1 MEMKRITVYP
11 IIQTI
16 TSEDNIFL
24 ITYER
29 SESEI
34 FTIVDKDILKNYF
47 LNFMDWYLLKPDT
60 DTRTDREYFFYVWEQ
75 YIRSHES
82 NFDMLFKALYSDYD
96 PVDNY
101 DIHEEFTHTP
111 DGKNDTI
118 TTEFEN
124 GTGTEAPKTHRK
136 VATYSSGEKDYEEIS
151 NTGKTTTTSTT
162 TLKATYTDTTHR
174 HGNAGV
180 MTTSEVI
187 RQEANL
193 RKTEL
198 ASEIV
203 MGGFVNDY
211 LFYSGVII

>member
-1 MEMKRITVYP
+1 MKRVKVFP

-16 TSEDNIFL
+16 TNNDTEFIV
-24 ITYER
+24 TYTRDDE
-29 SESEI
+29 EE
-34 FTIVDKDILKNYF
+34 FTIVDSDILKNYF
-47 LNFMDWYLLKPDT
+47 INFIDWYLLKPDD
-60 DTRTDREYFFYVWEQ
+60 DTRTDKEYFTAIWVNYLRAREN
-75 YIRSHES
+75 

-96 PVDNY
+96 PIDNY
-101 DIHEEFTHTP
+101 DIHEDFTHRP

-118 TTEFEN
+118 KTEFVN
-124 GTGTEAPKTHRK
+124 ASGNDAPKTSRK
-136 VATYSSGEKDYEEIS
+136 VATYQSGEKNYEEIINS
-151 NTGKTTTTSTT
+151 GKTTTTSTT
-162 TLKATYTDTTHR
+162 TLKATYTDTTHK

-187 RQEANL
+187 RQEAAM

>member
-1 MEMKRITVYP
+1 MKRVKVFP

-16 TSEDNIFL
+16 TNNDTEFIV
-24 ITYER
+24 TYTRDDE
-29 SESEI
+29 EE
-34 FTIVDKDILKNYF
+34 FTIVDSDILKNYF
-47 LNFMDWYLLKPDT
+47 INFIDWYLLKPD
-60 DTRTDREYFFYVWEQ
+60 DDPRTDKQYFTDIWSNYLRAREN
-75 YIRSHES
+75 
-82 NFDMLFKALYSDYD
+82 NFDMLFKALYSEYD

-101 DIHEEFTHTP
+101 DIHEEFTHRP

-118 TTEFEN
+118 KTEFVN
-124 GTGTEAPKTHRK
+124 ASGNDAPKTSRK
-136 VATYSSGEKDYEEIS
+136 VATYQSGEKNYEEITNS
-151 NTGKTTTTSTT
+151 GKTTTTSTT

-187 RQEANL
+187 RQEATL

-211 LFYSGVII
+211 LFYSGVIV

>member
-1 MEMKRITVYP
+1 MKMKRIAVYP

-16 TSEDNIFL
+16 TSEDDIFL

-29 SESEI
+29 GENEI
-34 FTIVDKDILKNYF
+34 FTVVDKDILKNYF

-101 DIHEEFTHTP
+101 DIKEEFTHKP

-118 TTEFEN
+118 KTEFVN
-124 GTGTEAPKTHRK
+124 DTTNKPTTSRK
-136 VATYSSGEKDYEEIS
+136 VATYASGEKDYETIE

-187 RQEANL
+187 KQEANL

>member
-1 MEMKRITVYP
+1 MKRVKVFP

-16 TSEDNIFL
+16 TNNDSEFIV
-24 ITYER
+24 TYTRDDE
-29 SESEI
+29 EM
-34 FTIVDKDILKNYF
+34 FTIVDSDILKNYF
-47 LNFMDWYLLKPDT
+47 INFADWYLLKPD
-60 DTRTDREYFFYVWEQ
+60 DDPRTDKEYFTAIWVNYLRAREN
-75 YIRSHES
+75 

-96 PVDNY
+96 PIDNY
-101 DIHEEFTHTP
+101 DIHEDFTHRP

-118 TTEFEN
+118 KTEFVN
-124 GTGTEAPKTHRK
+124 ASGNDAPKTSRK
-136 VATYSSGEKDYEEIS
+136 VATYQSGEKNYEEITNS
-151 NTGKTTTTSTT
+151 GKTTTTSTT

-187 RQEANL
+187 KQEAEM

>member
-1 MEMKRITVYP
+1 MKMKRIAVYP

-16 TSEDNIFL
+16 TSEDDIFL

-29 SESEI
+29 SETEV
-34 FTIVDKDILKNYF
+34 FTVVDKDILKNYF

-60 DTRTDREYFFYVWEQ
+60 DTRTDREYFFSVWEQ

-101 DIHEEFTHTP
+101 DIQEEFTHRP

-118 TTEFEN
+118 KTEFVN
-124 GTGTEAPKTHRK
+124 DSTNKPTTSRK
-136 VATYSSGEKDYEEIS
+136 VATYASGEKNYETIE

>member
-1 MEMKRITVYP
+1 MKMKRIAVYP

-29 SESEI
+29 NENEI
-34 FTIVDKDILKNYF
+34 FTVVDKDILKNYF
-47 LNFMDWYLLKPDT
+47 LNFMEWYLLKPDT

-101 DIHEEFTHTP
+101 DIHEEFTHRP

-118 TTEFEN
+118 KTEFVN
-124 GTGTEAPKTHRK
+124 DSTNKPTTSRK
-136 VATYSSGEKDYEEIS
+136 VATYQSGEKDYETIE

-162 TLKATYTDTTHR
+162 TLKATYTDTTHK

-187 RQEANL
+187 RQEAIL

>member
-1 MEMKRITVYP
+1 MKRVKVFP

-16 TSEDNIFL
+16 TNSDSEFIV
-24 ITYER
+24 TYTRDDEVM
-29 SESEI
+29 
-34 FTIVDKDILKNYF
+34 FTIVDSDILKNYF
-47 LNFMDWYLLKPDT
+47 INFAGWYLLKPD
-60 DTRTDREYFFYVWEQ
+60 DDPRTDKQYFTDIWSNYLRSREN
-75 YIRSHES
+75 

-96 PVDNY
+96 PIDNY
-101 DIHEEFTHTP
+101 DIHEDFTHTP
-111 DGKNDTI
+111 DGKTDTI
-118 TTEFEN
+118 TTDFEN
-124 GTGTEAPKTHRK
+124 ASGNDAPKTARK
-136 VATYSSGEKDYEEIS
+136 VATYQSGEKNYEEIINS
-151 NTGKTTTTSTT
+151 GKTTTTSKT

-187 RQEANL
+187 RQEAEM

>member
-1 MEMKRITVYP
+1 MKMKRISVYP

-16 TSEDNIFL
+16 TSEDDIFL

-29 SESEI
+29 NENEI
-34 FTIVDKDILKNYF
+34 FTVVDKDILKNYF

-101 DIHEEFTHTP
+101 DIQEEFTHRP

-118 TTEFEN
+118 KTEFVN
-124 GTGTEAPKTHRK
+124 DTTNKPTTSRK
-136 VATYSSGEKDYEEIS
+136 VATYASGEKDYETIE

>member
-1 MEMKRITVYP
+1 MKMKRIAVYP

-16 TSEDNIFL
+16 TSEDDIFL

-29 SESEI
+29 SETEV
-34 FTIVDKDILKNYF
+34 FTVVDKDILKNYF

-60 DTRTDREYFFYVWEQ
+60 DTRTDREYFFSVWEQ

-101 DIHEEFTHTP
+101 DIEEEFTHRP

-118 TTEFEN
+118 KTEFVN
-124 GTGTEAPKTHRK
+124 DTTNKPTTSRK
-136 VATYSSGEKDYEEIS
+136 VATYASGEKNYETIE

>member
-1 MEMKRITVYP
+1 MKRVKVFP

-16 TSEDNIFL
+16 TNNDTEFIM
-24 ITYER
+24 TYTRDDE
-29 SESEI
+29 E
-34 FTIVDKDILKNYF
+34 FTVIDSDILKSYF
-47 LNFMDWYLLKPDT
+47 INFADWYLLKPDD
-60 DTRTDREYFFYVWEQ
+60 DTRTDREYFIYVWQQ
-75 YIRSHES
+75 YLRARES
-82 NFDMLFKALYSDYD
+82 NFNMIFRALYANYD
-96 PVDNY
+96 PLDNY
-101 DIHEEFTHTP
+101 DIHEDFTHTP
-111 DGKNDTI
+111 DGANDTI

-124 GTGTEAPKTHRK
+124 GTGNDTPKTHRK
-136 VATYSSGEKDYEEIS
+136 LATYNNAEKDFEEVS

-162 TLKATYTDTTHR
+162 TLRASYTDTTHR

-187 RQEANL
+187 RQETML

-203 MGGFVNDY
+203 MGGFVDAY

>member
-1 MEMKRITVYP
+1 MKRVQVYP

-16 TSEDNIFL
+16 TSEDDIFI

-29 SESEI
+29 SENEI
-34 FTIVDKDILKNYF
+34 FTVIDKDILKNYF
-47 LNFMDWYLLKPDT
+47 VNFVDWYLLKPD
-60 DTRTDREYFFYVWEQ
+60 DDPRTDREYFFYVWEQ
-75 YIRSHES
+75 YIRARES
-82 NFDMLFKALYSDYD
+82 NFDMLFKALYANYD

-111 DGKNDTI
+111 DGEEDTI
-118 TTEFEN
+118 TTEFSN
-124 GTGTEAPKTHRK
+124 GTGTDAPKTHRK
-136 VATYSSGEKDYEEIS
+136 VATYSNAEKDYEEIS

-162 TLKATYTDTTHR
+162 TFKATYTDTTHR

-187 RQEANL
+187 RQETLL
-193 RKTEL
+193 RKNEL

-203 MGGFVNDY
+203 MGGFVDAY

>member
-1 MEMKRITVYP
+1 MKMKRIAVYP

-16 TSEDNIFL
+16 TSEDDIFL

-29 SESEI
+29 SETEI
-34 FTIVDKDILKNYF
+34 FTVVDKDILKNYF

-60 DTRTDREYFFYVWEQ
+60 DPRTDREYFFSVWEQ

-101 DIHEEFTHTP
+101 DIQEEFTHRP

-118 TTEFEN
+118 KTEFVN
-124 GTGTEAPKTHRK
+124 DSTNKPTTSRK
-136 VATYSSGEKDYEEIS
+136 VATYQSGEKDYETIE

>member
-1 MEMKRITVYP
+1 MKMKRIAVYP

-16 TSEDNIFL
+16 TSEDDIFL

-29 SESEI
+29 GENEI
-34 FTIVDKDILKNYF
+34 FTVVDKDILKNYF

-60 DTRTDREYFFYVWEQ
+60 DPRTDREYFFSVWEQ

-101 DIHEEFTHTP
+101 DIQEEFTHRP

-118 TTEFEN
+118 KTEFVN
-124 GTGTEAPKTHRK
+124 DTTNKPTTSRK
-136 VATYSSGEKDYEEIS
+136 VATYASGEKDYETIE

-187 RQEANL
+187 RQETNL

>member
-1 MEMKRITVYP
+1 MKMKRIAVYP

-16 TSEDNIFL
+16 TSEDDIFL

-29 SESEI
+29 GENEI
-34 FTIVDKDILKNYF
+34 FTVVDKDILKNYF

-60 DTRTDREYFFYVWEQ
+60 DPRTDREYFFSVWEQ

-101 DIHEEFTHTP
+101 DIQEEFTHRP

-118 TTEFEN
+118 KTEFVN
-124 GTGTEAPKTHRK
+124 DTTNKPTTSRK
-136 VATYSSGEKDYEEIS
+136 VATYAGGEKDYETIE

-211 LFYSGVII
+211 LFYSGGII

>member
-1 MEMKRITVYP
+1 MKRVKVFP

-16 TSEDNIFL
+16 TNNDTEFIV
-24 ITYER
+24 TYTRDDE
-29 SESEI
+29 EV
-34 FTIVDKDILKNYF
+34 FTIVDSDILKSYF
-47 LNFMDWYLLKPDT
+47 INFIDWYLLKPD
-60 DTRTDREYFFYVWEQ
+60 DDPRTDKQYFTDIWSNYL
-75 YIRSHES
+75 RARES
-82 NFDMLFKALYSDYD
+82 NFDMLFKALYSEYD

-101 DIHEEFTHTP
+101 DIHEEFTHRP

-118 TTEFEN
+118 KTEFVN
-124 GTGTEAPKTHRK
+124 ASGNDAPKTSRK
-136 VATYSSGEKDYEEIS
+136 VATYQSGEKDYEEITNS
-151 NTGKTTTTSTT
+151 GKTTTTSTT

-187 RQEANL
+187 RQEATL

-211 LFYSGVII
+211 LFYSGVFV

>member
-1 MEMKRITVYP
+1 MKMKRIAVYP

-16 TSEDNIFL
+16 TSEDDIFL

-29 SESEI
+29 SETEI
-34 FTIVDKDILKNYF
+34 FTVVDKDILKNYF

-60 DTRTDREYFFYVWEQ
+60 DPRTDREYFFSVWEQ

-101 DIHEEFTHTP
+101 DIQEEFTHRP

-118 TTEFEN
+118 KTEFVN
-124 GTGTEAPKTHRK
+124 DSTNKPTTSRK
-136 VATYSSGEKDYEEIS
+136 VATYQSGEKDYETIE
-151 NTGKTTTTSTT
+151 NTGKKTTTSTT

>member
-1 MEMKRITVYP
+1 MKMKRIAVYP

-16 TSEDNIFL
+16 TSEDDIFL

-29 SESEI
+29 GENEI
-34 FTIVDKDILKNYF
+34 FTVVDKDILKNYF

-60 DTRTDREYFFYVWEQ
+60 DPRTDREYFFSVWEQ

-96 PVDNY
+96 PIDNY
-101 DIHEEFTHTP
+101 DIHEEFTHRP

-118 TTEFEN
+118 KTEFVN
-124 GTGTEAPKTHRK
+124 DTTNKPTTSRK
-136 VATYSSGEKDYEEIS
+136 VATYASGEKDYETIE

-162 TLKATYTDTTHR
+162 TLKATYTDTTHK